1 MAFTILK
8 MSFSI
13 LCICFSAAI
22 NAQEKDL
29 ASQFVEIKVSND
41 TINYSYFIGKYE
53 VSVADYKFY
62 LDALGQSMPEPP
74 EYGWEND
81 SLPMIGVSY
90 DEAQS
95 YCNWLSDV
103 YQISFKIPTEEQWA
117 IAAGTKQENIKSNS
131 ERPHCINC
139 MVPNQFGAYGLNGN
153 VWEWT
158 STTKDN
164 EFQIIRGG
172 SYIESSNEL
181 NVNKSSALSPSLQLS
196 DVGFRLLVEENEM
209 RKHLFSEEV
218 KELLSKLFP
227 EYTNIRVEPYGI
239 FIDDIEMFWGE
250 DEFQIVYLNEAEFNL
265 AFCCIDEINE
275 QAEINSKK
283 AFVFDFDKDDL
294 PIAKQLEHV
303 INKRDVSIFRN

>member
-1 MAFTILK
+1 MNFTKLK
-8 MSFSI
+8 ISLSI
-13 LCICFSAAI
+13 FFICFSTVI
-22 NAQEKDL
+22 IAQESNL
-29 ASQFVEIKVSND
+29 ASQFVEIKVLND
-41 TINYSYFIGKYE
+41 TLNTSYYIGKYE

-62 LDALGQSMPEPP
+62 LDALGQSMPEQP

-81 SLPMIGVSY
+81 NLPMIGVSY

-103 YQISFKIPTEEQWA
+103 YQIIFKIPTEAQWA
-117 IAAGTKQENIKSNS
+117 LAAGTKQENIKSNS
-131 ERPHCINC
+131 ERPQCVNC
-139 MVPNQFGAYGLNGN
+139 MAPNQFGVYGLNGN

-172 SYIESSNEL
+172 SYLESSNEL
-181 NVNKSSALSPSLQLS
+181 NVTKSSALSPSLQLS
-196 DVGFRLLVEENEM
+196 DVGFRLLIEENEM

-218 KELLSKLFP
+218 KELLHKLFP

-239 FIDDIEMFWGE
+239 YIDDIEMFWGE
-250 DEFQIVYLNEAEFNL
+250 DELPIVHLNETAFSL
-265 AFCCIDEINE
+265 AFCCIDAISENKEI
-275 QAEINSKK
+275 ITKK
-283 AFVFDFDKDDL
+283 SIVFDFDKDDL
-294 PIAKQLEHV
+294 SIAKQLEQV